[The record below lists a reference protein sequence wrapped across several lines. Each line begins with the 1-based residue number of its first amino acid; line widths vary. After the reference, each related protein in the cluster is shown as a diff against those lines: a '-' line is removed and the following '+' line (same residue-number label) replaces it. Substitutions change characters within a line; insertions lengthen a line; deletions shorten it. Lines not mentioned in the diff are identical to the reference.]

1 MKDWNV
7 IITIF
12 QDGYRH
18 AIRALHGLGPVERSP
33 YHNVLLMA
41 VEDPI
46 ALLAAIERQTEID
59 PALYDAISRV
69 APAERS
75 FEFHSTED
83 FLARAKQITMEWLP
97 HLGGRSF
104 HVRLHRRGSKQT
116 LRSPDVERR
125 LGEALLEAL
134 KEAGTPG
141 SLSFSDPD
149 AVIAIDTVDEHAGV
163 AIWTREDLTRHH
175 LLRPD

>member
-7 IITIF
+7 ISTIF
-12 QDGYRH
+12 QDGFRH
-18 AIRALHGLGPVERSP
+18 AMRALHKLGPVERSP

-41 VEDPI
+41 AEDPI
-46 ALLAAIERQTEID
+46 ALLDAIERRTEID
-59 PALYDAISRV
+59 PALYDAISRM

-83 FLARAKQITMEWLP
+83 FLAHAKQIAMEWLP
-97 HLGGRSF
+97 HLAGRSF
-104 HVRLHRRGSKQT
+104 HVRLHRRGSKQS
-116 LRSPDVERR
+116 LRSPDAERN

-134 KEAGTPG
+134 KEAGTPAT
-141 SLSFSDPD
+141 LSFSDPD
-149 AVIAIDTVDEHAGV
+149 FVIAIDTVDDRAGIG
-163 AIWTREDLTRHH
+163 IWTREDLTRYH